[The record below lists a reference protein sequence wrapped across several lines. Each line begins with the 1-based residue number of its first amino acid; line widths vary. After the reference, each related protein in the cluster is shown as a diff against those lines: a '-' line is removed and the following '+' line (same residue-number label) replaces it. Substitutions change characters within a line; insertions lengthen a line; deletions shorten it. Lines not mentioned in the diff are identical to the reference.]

1 MRWRALKPTRVS
13 DREAT
18 CVPSWSGVTWLL
30 ELSCYP
36 LWGFWRQRNRP
47 VPVVDLY
54 VGWLKLSTIR
64 RHAPSLAATKTSV
77 MADWLW
83 KETPSLRRSSA
94 SSMAIQPQHW
104 NDTPKLLKKTKN
116 RMRHA
121 IKGIQPP
128 STTPSF
134 TTLPYYKPPFC
145 FLIIPVFFF
154 YKDPSAL
161 LVLLRIKWDAC
172 RRWKFDVVRPTFP
185 SSFPSQLSQPWR
197 VGCFVERT
205 RHGWIVT
212 SFCRALGERVNVIQ
226 APPLILQPVV
236 FGRCETDQSSILDAD
251 CQQVV
256 SLTRVGIHE
265 YSGNDLDISGSHAGN
280 DAHRSNKSRNEWAGA
295 VSGTGHGRKWMF
307 VSDESRTSWNYRSV
321 RRKFMVIISPFTK
334 SSC

>member
-134 TTLPYYKPPFC
+134 TTLPYYKPPFF
-145 FLIIPVFFF
+145 FLIIPGFLQRSIGSSCLAENKMGCMPKVEIRCCPANVSVFF
-154 YKDPSAL
+154 PISAL
-161 LVLLRIKWDAC
+161 SALTGGVFCGKDKTRMNCNKFLSCFRWTRERDTGPAIDLATC
-172 RRWKFDVVRPTFP
+172 RF
-185 SSFPSQLSQPWR
+185 
-197 VGCFVERT
+197 
-205 RHGWIVT
+205 
-212 SFCRALGERVNVIQ
+212 RALWNRPE
-226 APPLILQPVV
+226 LH
-236 FGRCETDQSSILDAD
+236 FGRRLPT
-251 CQQVV
+251 
-256 SLTRVGIHE
+256 
-265 YSGNDLDISGSHAGN
+265 GS
-280 DAHRSNKSRNEWAGA
+280 
-295 VSGTGHGRKWMF
+295 
-307 VSDESRTSWNYRSV
+307 
-321 RRKFMVIISPFTK
+321 
-334 SSC
+334 